1 MRRAFAD
8 LGAYAKQFIRN
19 PTASFFTLAFPV
31 LLILIFGS
39 VFGTPEEIN
48 LEVHVQDLDG
58 SDMSTVLIDAMTST
72 GVMTVVAIDESQD
85 ITAYVRDQSIP
96 VALEIPAGFMAEVLG
111 AVGGDP
117 EAQPKVTLYGDP
129 SSSTF
134 QTAQGVIEG
143 IVTRMIFELYGA
155 VPVSVETESIAQESF
170 TYVDFFLPG
179 VIGITVLTPIFFTS
193 AIAAEYRERQ
203 YFKLLATTPLRKGEF
218 LFSRT
223 LLIIGLTFISTI
235 LMILVARLAFG
246 TSFFLDPIS
255 VALIVAGAV
264 LFVSIG
270 TAIGSFAK
278 DIEASSALANIVY
291 FPMMFLTGTFFPV
304 EIMPDFIKTVSRFL
318 PLTYFNDGLRD
329 TLIYGNVSGALVNLA
344 IVSGLAVIIFIL
356 SAWSLRWRAE

>member
-1 MRRAFAD
+1 MRRAIAD
-8 LGAYAKQFIRN
+8 LTAYAKQFIRN
-19 PTASFFTLAFPV
+19 PTASFFTLVFPI
-31 LLILIFGS
+31 LLILIFGG
-39 VFGTPEEIN
+39 VFGSPEEIN

-58 SDMSTVLIDAMTST
+58 SDMSVALVDAMTIT
-72 GVMTVVAIDESQD
+72 GVMTVVIIDEDED
-85 ITAYVRDQSIP
+85 ITDYVRDQSIP
-96 VALEIPAGFMAEVLG
+96 VALEIPLGFEREVVMSV
-111 AVGGDP
+111 AP
-117 EAQPKVTLYGDP
+117 NSTAQPKITLYGDP

-134 QTAQGVIEG
+134 QTVQGVIEG
-143 IVTRMIFELYGA
+143 IVTRMVFNLYGA
-155 VPVSVETESIAQESF
+155 IPVSVESKSIAQETF

-193 AIAAEYRERQ
+193 AVAAEYRERQ

-223 LLIIGLTFISTI
+223 VLIIGLTFVSTI
-235 LMILVARLAFG
+235 LMIAVARLAFG

-264 LFVSIG
+264 LFTSIG

-278 DIEASSALANIVY
+278 DIEASSALANVVY

-304 EIMPDFIKTVSRFL
+304 EIMPGFIQVVSRFL

-329 TLIYGNVSGALVNLA
+329 TLIFGNVSSALFNLGV
-344 IVSGLAVIIFIL
+344 VSLLAVIFFFL